1 MTPHHGPTL
10 QGYVSSPHHGPTL
23 QGYDSSPHHG
33 PTLQGY
39 DLSPHHGPTLQGYD
53 LSPHNGPTLQGC
65 YEQGLY
71 LRTINI
77 LSCGDP
83 PPGHSQSAPVY
94 RIGAPAKG
102 YIIDKCGCNFHVPHR
117 NSFTSIT

>member
-10 QGYVSSPHHGPTL
+10 QGYV
-23 QGYDSSPHHG
+23 SSPHHG

-83 PPGHSQSAPVY
+83 PPGDTSNPSGSCVSNWSTCQRLHNRQVWLQFSCAPQKLLY
-94 RIGAPAKG
+94 EY
-102 YIIDKCGCNFHVPHR
+102 YINK
-117 NSFTSIT
+117 T